1 MSQHIQPAA
10 CLSPQGPE
18 FPNSTDGDHAPYGL
32 IPPFDCG
39 NETSMSGG
47 CLFSIASDP
56 HETVDLAAKM
66 PARLAQ
72 LKERY
77 SELRKTRLD
86 QSDGPPPSPSLHELI
101 HFHLPLLAPERR

>member
-1 MSQHIQPAA
+1 
-10 CLSPQGPE
+10 
-18 FPNSTDGDHAPYGL
+18 
-32 IPPFDCG
+32 
-39 NETSMSGG
+39 MSGG
-47 CLFSIASDP
+47 CMFSIASDP

-86 QSDGPPPSPSLHELI
+86 QSDGPPPSLHVLI
-101 HFHLPLLAPERR
+101 HFNLPLLAPERR